1 VLDAAAGGLNT
12 VEREGVS
19 IVHPARFIFIGSGN
33 PAEGELRPQLLDR
46 FGLSVSVGT
55 LVGTDERTK
64 MVLDRLAFESDADAF
79 AESCREETEALAAQL
94 SRARERLREVEVP
107 QDLQLLISEVCSRAD
122 VDGLR
127 GDLVVNRAARALV
140 ALEGS
145 AAGKSSN
152 GKLRVTKEDIGR
164 VVGMCLNHRMR
175 KDPLDPIDGG
185 TKVTLIFNR
194 LSDPE
199 FRKREEAAERKK
211 QEAAAAAA
219 KEAANAPK
227 KAGAW
232 GGLPPSRR

>member
-1 VLDAAAGGLNT
+1 

-46 FGLSVSVGT
+46 FGLSVNVGT

-64 MVLDRLAFESDADAF
+64 MVLDRLAFEADPEAF
-79 AESCREETEALAAQL
+79 AETCREETEALASQL
-94 SRARERLREVEVP
+94 DRARSRLRDVVMP

-140 ALEGS
+140 ALEGC
-145 AAGKSSN
+145 APGKPAG
-152 GKLRVTKEDIGR
+152 GKLQVTKEDVGR

-185 TKVTLIFNR
+185 TKVTLIYQR

-199 FRKREEAAERKK
+199 FRKREEEAQRKK
-211 QEAAAAAA
+211 EEAAAKAAQEAAS
-219 KEAANAPK
+219 APK

-232 GGLPPSRR
+232 GGLPPARR